1 VRYDPATVS
10 TQHAPLPAADLIV
23 RSRRILSPTGWIEGA
38 VVVRDGRISALTGAG
53 SPPDSFGA
61 TDPSSRVIDVG
72 DRLVIPGLVDSH
84 AHIREPGFTDKEDWA
99 HGSAAAL
106 AGGVTTVVD
115 MPNVNP
121 PPNTVE
127 RFVAHRSLAQAGSRT
142 DFGHNVAGTIPAE
155 IPGLAEAGAAA
166 FKVFMVRDARRTYP
180 HMPGIAVDDH
190 AELREVCEAIAAT
203 GKVMMVHPHD
213 SSLAELY
220 SRRAIEA
227 WGRGPVSYARSLR
240 MDDGLVMDM
249 GIATML
255 LLQRV
260 TGVRLHLLHVSTPNG
275 LAMIRAAKD
284 EGRPVTAEANPFH
297 LTVVNSM
304 ETIERHGPWAMGQWV
319 PDAHSDALWAAVLDG
334 TIDVIGSDH
343 TPHTRAEKEPGWQ
356 DMFATPGGSP
366 TIQHYLS
373 LLLTEAS
380 KGRLPI
386 ERIVELGSTNPARL
400 YGWEGR
406 KGSIQIGADAD
417 LVVVDPDREVEI
429 READVLSKCGWT
441 VLDGRRVTGV
451 PVMTIRRGEV
461 AYADGKVLVAPGSG
475 VHVPG

>member
-1 VRYDPATVS
+1 MPNESDFRGG
-10 TQHAPLPAADLIV
+10 ADLVV
-23 RSRRILSPTGWIEGA
+23 RSRRILTTDGWFDGA
-38 VVVRDGRISALTGAG
+38 VHVLDGRISALKTEGPAGAG
-53 SPPDSFGA
+53 
-61 TDPSSRVIDVG
+61 PSVDAARVLDVG
-72 DRLVIPGLVDSH
+72 DKVVVPGLVDSH
-84 AHIREPGFTDKEDWA
+84 AHIREPGFTDKEDWV

-127 RFVAHRSLAQAGSRT
+127 RFEAHRALAHRGSRT
-142 DFGHNVAGTIPAE
+142 DFAHNVAGTIPAE
-155 IPGLAEAGAAA
+155 IPGLAAAGAAA

-190 AELREVCEAIAAT
+190 AELRAICEAIAGT
-203 GKVMMVHPHD
+203 GKVLMVHPHD
-213 SSLAELY
+213 SSLGELH
-220 SRRAIEA
+220 SQRAIEA

-260 TGVRLHLLHVSTPNG
+260 TGVRLHLLHVSTPTG
-275 LAMIRAAKD
+275 LDLIRRAKA

-297 LTVVNSM
+297 FMVVNSM
-304 ETIERHGPWAMGQWV
+304 ATIEQHGPYALGQWL
-319 PDAHSDALWAAVLDG
+319 PEEHSEALWAALLDG

-343 TPHTRAEKEPGWQ
+343 TPHTKAEKEPGWQ
-356 DMFATPGGSP
+356 DMFSTPGGSP

-380 KGRLPI
+380 KGRISI
-386 ERIVELGSTNPARL
+386 ERIVELCATNPARL
-400 YGWEGR
+400 YGWQGR
-406 KGSIQIGADAD
+406 KGTIEVGTDAD
-417 LVVVDPDREVEI
+417 IVVLDPDLETEI
-429 READVLSKCGWT
+429 REEDVLSKCGWT
-441 VLDGRRVTGV
+441 ILDGRPVTGV

-461 AYADGKVLVAPGSG
+461 AYENGKVLAEPGSG
-475 VHVPG
+475 RHVTG